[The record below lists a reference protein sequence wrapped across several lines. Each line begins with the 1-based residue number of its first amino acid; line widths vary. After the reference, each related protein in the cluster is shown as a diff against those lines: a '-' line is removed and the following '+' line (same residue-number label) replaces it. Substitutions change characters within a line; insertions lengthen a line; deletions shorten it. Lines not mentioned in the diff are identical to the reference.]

1 MKKQKILLV
10 DDHCIVREGFARLL
24 VEEAQNREVLQAE
37 NGRAALGHARRH
49 DLDVA
54 VVDINMEDMDGL
66 ALTTRLKA
74 MRPDIRVVILSV
86 HEEEPFISRSLAA
99 GADGFLS
106 KRCAPAELGG
116 AIKAVCRGE
125 TPYLGAD
132 VSRRLALAGLNQGQS
147 PLERLSKR
155 EFEVCRGLARGDSM
169 RAIAARLHISP
180 KTGYVYRGNIFRK
193 LEVSSLAALIQLARR
208 YGIV

>member
-1 MKKQKILLV
+1 MKQQKILLV

-37 NGRAALGHARRH
+37 NGRAAIDHARRH

-74 MRPDIRVVILSV
+74 MRPDIKVVILSV

-132 VSRRLALAGLNQGQS
+132 VSRRLAQARLNHGQN

-169 RAIAARLHISP
+169 RAIAARLNISP

-193 LEVSSLAALIQLARR
+193 LGVSSLAALIQLARR
-208 YGIV
+208 YDIV